1 MRSTDGGA
9 SWEEHNPQ
17 APRDAHEMA
26 THPLVPDRVY
36 EAAGDGIARSEDAGA
51 SWTHVEAGLDRGYAW
66 ATAVDRD
73 DPDLWYRGQHRPVRR
88 PRQGRRRGARDAHAR
103 RRLVADRPL
112 GDTPELRRMPYA
124 LVTLPGRPGLVVAGL
139 RGGLLMASE
148 DAGERWTRL
157 DLELPDVV
165 AMAAP

>member
-1 MRSTDGGA
+1 
-9 SWEEHNPQ
+9 
-17 APRDAHEMA
+17 MA
-26 THPLVPDRVY
+26 THPLAPDRVY

-51 SWTHVEAGLDRGYAW
+51 SWTHVEAGLDRSYAW
-66 ATAVDRD
+66 ATALDRD
-73 DPDLWYRGQHRPVRR
+73 DPDLWYVAVSTGPFVAHGRGDAE
-88 PRQGRRRGARDAHAR
+88 ARVMRTHDGGWS
-103 RRLVADRPL
+103 PTGSW

-124 LVTLPGRPGLVVAGL
+124 LVTLSGRPGLVVAGL